1 MVAFVDFYKK
11 VVDNKSNWQYDKQND
26 GSIKG
31 RREKKMGRKKKESL
45 TRFHRDN
52 IVQSARKLFET
63 KGIEKTTVDDI
74 AKEADYSKSTLY
86 VYFKSKDEIL
96 QTILLEQMQ
105 LLLEI
110 LQRNNEEGKA
120 FKESYFTLCAEMVAY
135 ERNYP
140 LYFAL
145 MLEKIEL
152 PKEEGQEENVLY
164 QIYEMGEKL
173 NDEVAILLKRGQK
186 EGVVKKDLNL
196 IFTSMFFWS
205 GLSEI
210 IRFSGQK
217 EDYFKKRMKMEREDY
232 MEYGFE
238 LLLRSILA

>member
-1 MVAFVDFYKK
+1 
-11 VVDNKSNWQYDKQND
+11 
-26 GSIKG
+26 
-31 RREKKMGRKKKESL
+31 MGRKKKESL
-45 TRFHRDN
+45 TKFHRDN
-52 IVQSARKLFET
+52 IVQAARKLFET
-63 KGIEKTTVDDI
+63 NGIEKTTVDDI

-86 VYFKSKDEIL
+86 VYFKGKDAIL
-96 QTILLEQMQ
+96 QSILLEQMQ

-110 LQRNNEEGKA
+110 LKKNNENGKD
-120 FKESYFTLCAEMVAY
+120 FRESYFALCAEMAAY
-135 ERNYP
+135 EQRYP
-140 LYFAL
+140 LYFEL

-152 PKEEGQEENVLY
+152 PEEEQKDDVLY

-173 NDEVAILLKRGQK
+173 NDEVVILLKKGQE
-186 EGVVKKDLNL
+186 EGILKKDLNL

-205 GLSEI
+205 GISEI

-217 EDYFKKRMKMEREDY
+217 EDYLKKRMKMAREDY